1 VPTPP
6 NAAPAPEAPPDPR
19 WPAARALVLRHGWN
33 AVAFQIL
40 NPGMRLWTAAAGDAV
55 AGHQSYARVRVV
67 AGAPVCTLDR
77 LPGAAAELEADAR
90 AHGERV
96 VFFGAGTRLE
106 RILGARR
113 DHAVVRLGAQPA
125 WDPAGWAAIVRRK
138 ASLRAQLHR
147 ARNKGVRVVEWAPER
162 SRGSAVLR
170 AVLDAWLATRGLPP
184 LGFMVTPDLLGHTE
198 DRRVFVAERGGAVV
212 GFLVATPVPAR
223 DGWLV
228 EQWPRVP
235 DAPNGT
241 THLLVDAA
249 MRAFADAG
257 SRYATLGLSPLSP
270 RGAEGE
276 PVRPAWL
283 RVVLRHLRA
292 HGRRFYNFR
301 GLEAFKAGLEPD
313 HWEPV
318 YAIADGPR
326 FTPRLLRGIAG
337 VFSGGSPTRLM
348 ARAVASAAAQELR
361 TARASLRA
369 HGGTR

>member
-1 VPTPP
+1 MT
-6 NAAPAPEAPPDPR
+6 DPL
-19 WPAARALVLRHGWN
+19 WEAARALVLRHGWN
-33 AVAFQIL
+33 AAAYQIL

-55 AGHQSYARVRVV
+55 AGYQTYGGVRVV
-67 AGAPVCTLDR
+67 AGAPVCPLER
-77 LPGAAAELEADAR
+77 LADVAGELEADAR

-106 RILGARR
+106 GILGARG

-125 WDPAGWAAIVRRK
+125 WDPAGWDAIVRRK

-147 ARNKGVRVVEWAPER
+147 ARNKGVRVTEWPSERARDAP
-162 SRGSAVLR
+162 ALR
-170 AVLDAWLATRGLPP
+170 AVLHAWLATRGLPP

-198 DRRVFVAERGGAVV
+198 DRRVFVAERDDAVV

-235 DAPNGT
+235 GAPNGT
-241 THLLVDAA
+241 TQLLVDAA

-257 SRYATLGLSPLSP
+257 SGYATLGLSPLSP
-270 RGAEGE
+270 RGADGT

-283 RVVLRHLRA
+283 RVLLGHLRA
-292 HGRRFYNFR
+292 HGRRFYNFQ

-313 HWEPV
+313 VWEPIF
-318 YAIADGPR
+318 AIGQGPR

-337 VFSGGSPTRLM
+337 VFGGGSPTTLV
-348 ARAVASAAAQELR
+348 ARAVAQAARQELR
-361 TARASLRA
+361 GLARRGLAR
-369 HGGTR
+369 R

>member
-1 VPTPP
+1 MT
-6 NAAPAPEAPPDPR
+6 DPR

-33 AVAFQIL
+33 AVAYQLL
-40 NPGMRLWTAAAGDAV
+40 NPGMRLWFSTAGDAV
-55 AGHQSYARVRVV
+55 AGHQSYAGVRVV
-67 AGAPVCTLDR
+67 AGAPVCTHER
-77 LPGAAAELEADAR
+77 LPAAAAELAAEARRD
-90 AHGERV
+90 GERV

-106 RILGARR
+106 RILGARG
-113 DHAVVRLGAQPA
+113 DHAVVRLGAQPV
-125 WDPAGWAAIVRRK
+125 WDPAGWEAVVRRK

-147 ARNKGVRVVEWAPER
+147 ARNKGVRVVEWTPER
-162 SRGSAVLR
+162 AHEAPALR
-170 AVLDAWLATRGLPP
+170 AVLHAWLATRGLPP

-198 DRRVFVAERGGAVV
+198 DRRVLVAERGTAVV

-228 EQWPRVP
+228 EQWPRTP

-249 MRAFADAG
+249 MRTFANAG

-270 RGAEGE
+270 RGAEGA

-283 RVVLRHLRA
+283 GVVLRHLRA

-301 GLEAFKAGLEPD
+301 GLETFKAGLEPD
-313 HWEPV
+313 LWEPV

-326 FTPRLLRGIAG
+326 FTPQLLRGIAG

-348 ARAVASAAAQELR
+348 TRAVASAAAHELR
-361 TARASLRA
+361 TARAALR
-369 HGGTR
+369 RER

>member
-1 VPTPP
+1 MT
-6 NAAPAPEAPPDPR
+6 DPR
-19 WPAARALVLRHGWN
+19 WAAARALVLRHGWN
-33 AVAFQIL
+33 AVAYQIL
-40 NPGMRLWTAAAGDAV
+40 NPGMRLWFSDASDAV
-55 AGHQSYARVRVV
+55 AGHQSYAGVRVV
-67 AGAPVCTLDR
+67 AGAPVCALER

-106 RILGARR
+106 RILGERG
-113 DHAVVRLGAQPA
+113 DHSVVRLGAQPA
-125 WDPAGWAAIVRRK
+125 WDPTAWDAIVRHK

-147 ARNKGVRVVEWAPER
+147 ARNKGVRIAEWPPDRAHAAP
-162 SRGSAVLR
+162 ALR
-170 AVLDAWLATRGLPP
+170 AVLHAWLATRGLPP

-198 DRRVFVAERGGAVV
+198 DRRVFVAERGGAIV

-228 EQWPRVP
+228 EQWPRMP

-241 THLLVDAA
+241 TQLLVDAA

-270 RGAEGE
+270 RGAEGV

-283 RVVLRHLRA
+283 RAALGHLRA

-301 GLEAFKAGLEPD
+301 GLEAFKAGLEPAE
-313 HWEPV
+313 WEPV
-318 YAIADGPR
+318 YAIADGTR
-326 FTPRLLRGIAG
+326 FTPPLLRGIAG

-348 ARAVASAAAQELR
+348 ARAVASAAAHELR
-361 TARASLRA
+361 TMREALRASPRT
-369 HGGTR
+369 TR